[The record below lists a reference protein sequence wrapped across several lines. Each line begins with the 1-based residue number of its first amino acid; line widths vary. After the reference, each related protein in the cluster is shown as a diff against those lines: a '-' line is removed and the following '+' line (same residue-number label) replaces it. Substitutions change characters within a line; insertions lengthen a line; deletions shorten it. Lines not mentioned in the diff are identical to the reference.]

1 MTAERSR
8 LRIACSGVV
17 GYEHGSVAS
26 ASFEVLQEL
35 LRRGHEIDFFS
46 KRSFVY
52 PERLMDHRG
61 FAYRECA
68 QPRLDVA
75 VQLLPTADARWYIG
89 GPISN
94 AVYTRRVVD
103 AMARQARNRNYDVEL
118 FLGLWA
124 YGRIPGIPVVSWV
137 QGPPG
142 TDARSVVRHSASIR
156 RLCGW
161 GEYAKLR
168 AFAAYRASRIG
179 KPAFHHTDVTICGST
194 FSKETLVA
202 RYGQSPQTVQILP
215 YPMDLEAFKP
225 AATPHIPRPAE
236 MIWVGRVVPRK
247 RLDLFLDAGACLL
260 RAGVDVRLTV
270 IGGYQF
276 GAGYHKLI
284 ERFPFP
290 DKLAYIAH
298 VPRGDLREHMQR
310 AAVLVQPSE
319 EENFGSAVAEALA
332 CGTPVVLGPSNG
344 TGDYIGAGG
353 ERFPEYSAS
362 AVAEAIRRVL
372 TLEPE
377 REAALRVSA
386 RNAAVEHFAVD
397 RVVDRLEE
405 ILRSARAGARGRAAA
420 RMGPRAESSGATGSN

>member
-1 MTAERSR
+1 

-17 GYEHGSVAS
+17 GYEYGSVAS
-26 ASFEVLQEL
+26 ASFEVLREL

-68 QPRLDVA
+68 QPCLDAA
-75 VQLLPTADARWYIG
+75 VKLLPTADARWYIG
-89 GPISN
+89 GPVSN
-94 AVYTRRVVD
+94 AVFTRRIVD
-103 AMARQARNRNYDVEL
+103 AMAQQARTRHYDVEL

-156 RLCGW
+156 KLCGW
-161 GEYAKLR
+161 REYAKLR
-168 AFAAYRASRIG
+168 GFAAYRGSRIG
-179 KPAFHHTDVTICGST
+179 APAFHHTDVTVCGSA
-194 FSKETLVA
+194 FSKETLVT
-202 RYGQSPQTVQILP
+202 RYGQAPQSVHVLP
-215 YPMDLEAFKP
+215 YPMDLETFRP
-225 AATPHIPRPAE
+225 AATPPGPRPAE
-236 MIWVGRVVPRK
+236 MIWIGRVVPRK

-276 GAGYHKLI
+276 GAGYHTLI

-290 DKLAYIAH
+290 DKLDYIAH

-353 ERFPEYSAS
+353 MRFPEYSAS
-362 AVAEAIRRVL
+362 AVAEAVRRIL
-372 TLEPE
+372 TLDPE
-377 REAALRVSA
+377 REAALRIAA
-386 RNAAVEHFAVD
+386 RDAAVKHFAVD
-397 RVVDRLEE
+397 RVVDRLED
-405 ILRSARAGARGRAAA
+405 ILRSAPTGGRERATVGA
-420 RMGPRAESSGATGSN
+420 GP